1 MDEERFDPILLSIAQ
16 NIGQNHGGID
26 ELLDVFLGFLRR
38 KTDAFNPPGGF
49 PQLEASF
56 VAALKRQYDIGQ
68 HTLAAK
74 KSAAPAGTKRRA
86 EAPAAAPAKAEVP
99 VIEMSADGSFDA
111 TVVPRTAPATTA
123 AAAPPAPSVQAPVT
137 VPRSAAAP
145 APAEPAEPAATEV
158 AAPGSAAS
166 AAPAGGAGGAAEE
179 DAPPRGLPGNGGSTD
194 RYSWSQTLDDLQV
207 ALPLPTGTRAKDIVC
222 DIKAKAIKAGR
233 LRGGGGSSS
242 SSRRH
247 SFLILTSSH
256 PPAR

>member
-49 PQLEASF
+49 PQLETSF

-68 HTLAAK
+68 RSLAAK

-86 EAPAAAPAKAEVP
+86 EAPAVPAPAKAEVP
-99 VIEMSADGSFDA
+99 IIEMSADGSFDA
-111 TVVPRTAPATTA
+111 TVVPRAAPAA
-123 AAAPPAPSVQAPVT
+123 AVSAPPVPAPVT
-137 VPRSAAAP
+137 VLHPAAAP
-145 APAEPAEPAATEV
+145 AVPAEPAATEV
-158 AAPGSAAS
+158 AAPGSAAAS
-166 AAPAGGAGGAAEE
+166 AAPAGGAGGAEE

-207 ALPLPTGTRAKDIVC
+207 ALPLPAGTRAKDIVC
-222 DIKAKAIKAGR
+222 DIKAKAIKA
-233 LRGGGGSSS
+233 RGGGRAVAYDVPSSS
-242 SSRRH
+242 
-247 SFLILTSSH
+247 L
-256 PPAR
+256 PPSLPACLPAPTLAR